1 VLELIAVHNNAAV
14 FVEGPG
20 QNGLPSIREL
30 MASTYNTNVF
40 GTAVLTDAA
49 LPLLEKSDFP
59 RIINV
64 TSSLDSAGFMSND
77 QSPFYHAQ
85 AVVSPQRCFVCE
97 LPLTTLQVYNTSKN
111 AVNGLAVHHG
121 CLLHQ
126 KCKKTQYRAASLC
139 PGYCATGLNN
149 YSGYQDPAEGATGVV
164 NAIQHGPDSDWK
176 AIEFRNHEGKP
187 VPW

>member
-1 VLELIAVHNNAAV
+1 V
-14 FVEGPG
+14 FFESPG
-20 QNGLPSIREL
+20 QDRLPPIREL

-64 TSSLDSAGFMSND
+64 TSSLGSAGIMSDD
-77 QSPFYHAQ
+77 QGPFYHAQ
-85 AVVSPQRCFVCE
+85 AVVSIPIQLCVRV
-97 LPLTTLQVYNTSKN
+97 LHLTTSQAYNTSKN
-111 AVNGLAVHHG
+111 ALNGLTVHHG
-121 CLLHQ
+121 YLLAQ
-126 KCKKTQYRAASLC
+126 KCKKTQYRAVSLC

-149 YSGYQDPAEGATGVV
+149 YSGYQDPADGAAGVV
-164 NAIQHGPDSDWK
+164 NAIQQGPDSDWK
-176 AIEFRNHEGKP
+176 TVEFRNHEGKP